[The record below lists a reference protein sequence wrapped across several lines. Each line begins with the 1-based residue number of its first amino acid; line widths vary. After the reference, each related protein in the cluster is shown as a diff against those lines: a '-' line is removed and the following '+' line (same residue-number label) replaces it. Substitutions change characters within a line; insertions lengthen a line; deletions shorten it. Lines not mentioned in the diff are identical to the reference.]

1 MLHHNS
7 IEINGWMDKSRKKF
21 SMNKRKYKS
30 DFFWK
35 NKIKKNY
42 SDPNDNIDKNLLQ
55 NNIKKTE
62 NSW

>member
-30 DFFWK
+30 DFFLEK
-35 NKIKKNY
+35 QDKKNY